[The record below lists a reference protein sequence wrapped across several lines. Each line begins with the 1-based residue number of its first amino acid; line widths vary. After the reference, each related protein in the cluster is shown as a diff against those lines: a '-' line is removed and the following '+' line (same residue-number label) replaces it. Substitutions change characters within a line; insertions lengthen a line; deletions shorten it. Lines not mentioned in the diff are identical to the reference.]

1 MRTPLRLPIAH
12 TYPAL
17 QVRLV
22 NNRAI
27 PYLSASLLGRCTGRI
42 GFICFFWRWRSCSS
56 RGQYCRVRPGV

>member
-1 MRTPLRLPIAH
+1 MRLPIAH
-12 TYPAL
+12 TCPAL

-27 PYLSASLLGRCTGRI
+27 PYISASLLGRCTWRI
-42 GFICFFWRWRSCSS
+42 GFICFIWRRRN